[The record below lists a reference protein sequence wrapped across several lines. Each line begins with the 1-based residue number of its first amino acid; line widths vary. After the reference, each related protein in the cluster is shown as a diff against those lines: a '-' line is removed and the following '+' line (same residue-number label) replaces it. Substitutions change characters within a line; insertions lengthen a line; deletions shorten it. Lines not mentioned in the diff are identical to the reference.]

1 MATDESTSSGEP
13 KDPMDEY
20 DRAHGKP
27 DNGPPKLS
35 EDEAWGTKAN
45 PLRETPLAGTKLKAV
60 GG

>member
-1 MATDESTSSGEP
+1 MATDVPTGEG

-35 EDEAWGTKAN
+35 EADAWGTKLI
-45 PLRETPLAGTKLKAV
+45 PVKETPLAGTGLKSV
-60 GG
+60 GSK

>member
-27 DNGPPKLS
+27 DNGPPKIS
-35 EDEAWGTKAN
+35 EEEAWGGREN
-45 PLRETPLAGTKLKAV
+45 PVRETPLAGTGLKQV
-60 GG
+60 G